1 MKFEW
6 DPAKRLAN
14 LAKHAL
20 DFADVMEF
28 DWATAIIQTDGR
40 KDYGEIRF
48 RGWGLFRG
56 RMHSVAFTRN
66 GQVIRIISFRKANPT
81 EVKRYGP

>member
-1 MKFEW
+1 MEFEW
-6 DPAKRLAN
+6 DSAKRLTN
-14 LAKHAL
+14 RIKHGL
-20 DFADVMEF
+20 DFEDVVEF
-28 DWATAIIQTDGR
+28 DWANAIIQTDGR

-48 RGWGLFRG
+48 RGWGMFRG
-56 RMHSVAFTRN
+56 RMHSVAFIRK